1 MGRHKSHQVPLEK
14 LFYTGFR
21 SGLRWKTQT
30 LEVYDENLKREVLK
44 NRNLLHNPHAM
55 HIAKVITRDLE
66 TTKKLD
72 INKAFAKLYEL
83 AADKVKEC
91 RHLEPEEFFTHVKNS
106 FEWSSKMS
114 DSAFFA
120 FTQRAFHARFL
131 FLNISLYPSEAPPVP
146 MPLTAA
152 IDRFYIEFKEC
163 YPIHH
168 EDLLEAGD
176 KINHETLEWIEG
188 RVGWNEEIR
197 EKYWPAEITDSR
209 SQGDGTDKLIINK
222 EAIRSR
228 FLESGVEIVER
239 INESIR
245 PMKHIPDEE
254 LFCWDTMRQDWPE
267 WLHYRDTRPEVE
279 DEDDDEEKEEPRPA
293 YE

>member
-21 SGLRWKTQT
+21 SGLCWKTQT
-30 LEVYDENLKREVLK
+30 LEVYDEKLKREVLK

-91 RHLEPEEFFTHVKNS
+91 RHFEPEEFFTH
-106 FEWSSKMS
+106 
-114 DSAFFA
+114 
-120 FTQRAFHARFL
+120 
-131 FLNISLYPSEAPPVP
+131 
-146 MPLTAA
+146 
-152 IDRFYIEFKEC
+152 IEFKEC

-267 WLHYRDTRPEVE
+267 WLHYRDALPEVE

-293 YE
+293 YEQIEVDTYDIIDTDNGDLPVAKRLKTMHME